1 MKARL
6 FLPLAAAA
14 AAGALS
20 GCGPG
25 FYGRGPV
32 GVDLSIVYVRT
43 APPPPRFVPRPPA
56 PSATAIWIDGY
67 WNWTGVT
74 FVWVD
79 GYWER
84 NPPPG
89 RTWEPGGW
97 VQTPQG
103 WYRQPGRWVER
114 RGRR

>member
-6 FLPLAAAA
+6 LFPLAAAA
-14 AAGALS
+14 AALALS
-20 GCGPG
+20 GCHHG
-25 FYGRGPV
+25 FYGPRPLG
-32 GVDLSIVYVRT
+32 GLGIVYVQT
-43 APPPPRFVPRPPA
+43 APPPPRFVPRPPP
-56 PSATAIWIDGY
+56 PSSTAIWIDGY

-97 VQTPQG
+97 VQGPQG
-103 WYRQPGRWVER
+103 WHRQPGRWVES